1 MSKTDFPKTTRPGP
15 NLTVDPIA
23 SLLAKLAIPAGVGFL
38 FATLYNLV
46 DSFWANRL
54 GTVLASPDPVDAL
67 GAGAGYFFLM
77 LAFAIGLNQ
86 GSTAV
91 MTNALGRGDVAQARN
106 SFFQTLLL
114 GLGASLLLAVVGSW
128 ATSAILEARFSDRP
142 DMVGLAL
149 DYLVPIYLFS
159 FTFMA
164 SLIANSAL
172 ASQGDFATLGIVQVV
187 AFVLNCIFDPLFMFG
202 WGPIPGFG
210 IMGLAI
216 ATVSINLIGV
226 LFIFYRT
233 ANSRLFHDFRW
244 SEIGIDINGMGD
256 LVRQCVP
263 ATLNMTV
270 IAVGYIVIAEILDV
284 FGSGAMGGYSNAS
297 RLEQLI
303 LLPVI
308 GLQIAVLAIIGQ
320 NMGAQQYDRVRR
332 TFWLGIRI
340 ALIIMGVG
348 MVLVW
353 LFHNTLGALF
363 AAGNAEVLEMSN
375 LYLLYSSAA
384 LMAYALVLI
393 CGGVL
398 QGMKK
403 PITPL
408 LINIMRLI
416 LGPLVAFGIATLAF
430 DTPNIHVGWVGV
442 IIVSWACGLYS
453 LYYVWSQIRQLKPA

>member
-1 MSKTDFPKTTRPGP
+1 MSSTDVSQTGRQGP

-23 SLLAKLAIPAGVGFL
+23 SLLAKLAIPAGIGFL

-54 GTVLASPDPVDAL
+54 GTALGSPDPVDAL
-67 GAGAGYFFLM
+67 GASAGYFFLM

-91 MTNALGRGDVAQARN
+91 MTNALGRGDVAGARN
-106 SFFQTLLL
+106 SFFQTLVL
-114 GLGASLLLAVVGSW
+114 GFSASILLAVGGSL
-128 ATSAILEARFSDRP
+128 ATSVILEARFSDRP
-142 DMVGLAL
+142 EMVGLAL

-172 ASQGDFATLGIVQVV
+172 ASQGDFATLGIVQVI
-187 AFVLNCIFDPLFMFG
+187 AFILNCIFDPLFMFG

-210 IMGLAI
+210 IMGLAV

-226 LFIFYRT
+226 LFIVYRT
-233 ANSRLFHDFRW
+233 ANSRLFQDFKW
-244 SEIGIDINGMGD
+244 SELGIQWGGMAD

-263 ATLNMTV
+263 ATLNMAV
-270 IAVGYIVIAEILDV
+270 IAVGYIVIAEILDD

-297 RLEQLI
+297 RLEQLL

-320 NMGAQQYDRVRR
+320 NMGAQRYDRVKR

-340 ALIIMGVG
+340 ALMIMGVG

-353 LFHNTLGALF
+353 LFHNSLGALF
-363 AAGNAEVLEMSN
+363 AAGNTEVLAMSN
-375 LYLLYSSAA
+375 LYLLYSSSA

-393 CGGVL
+393 SGGVL

-403 PITPL
+403 PIMPL
-408 LINIMRLI
+408 LINIVRLI
-416 LGPLVAFGIATLAF
+416 LGPLVAFTVATLAF
-430 DTPNIHVGWVGV
+430 DVPNIHVGWIGV
-442 IIVSWACGLYS
+442 VIVSWVCGLYS
-453 LYYVWSQIRQLKPA
+453 LFYVWSQIRTLEPA

>member
-1 MSKTDFPKTTRPGP
+1 MSSTDVSQPGRQGP

-54 GTVLASPDPVDAL
+54 GTTLGSPDPVDAL
-67 GAGAGYFFLM
+67 GASAGYFFLM

-91 MTNALGRGDVAQARN
+91 MTNALGRGDVAGARN
-106 SFFQTLLL
+106 SFFQTLVL
-114 GLGASLLLAVVGSW
+114 GFGASILLAVVGSLG
-128 ATSAILEARFSDRP
+128 TSVILEARFGDRP
-142 DMVGLAL
+142 EMVGLAL

-172 ASQGDFATLGIVQVV
+172 ASQGDFTTLGIVQVI

-210 IMGLAI
+210 IMGLAV

-233 ANSRLFHDFRW
+233 ANSRLFQDFRW
-244 SEIGIDINGMGD
+244 SELGIQWGGIAD

-263 ATLNMTV
+263 ATLNMAV
-270 IAVGYIVIAEILDV
+270 IAVGYIVIAEILDA

-320 NMGAQQYDRVRR
+320 NMGAQQYDRVKR

-353 LFHNTLGALF
+353 LFHSSLGALF
-363 AAGNAEVLEMSN
+363 AAGNAEVLAMSN
-375 LYLLYSSAA
+375 LYLLYSSSA

-393 CGGVL
+393 SGGVL

-403 PITPL
+403 PIMPL
-408 LINIMRLI
+408 LINIVRLI
-416 LGPLVAFGIATLAF
+416 LGPLVAFAVATLAF
-430 DTPNIHVGWVGV
+430 ETPNIHVGWMGV
-442 IIVSWACGLYS
+442 VIVSWVCGLYS
-453 LYYVWSQIRQLKPA
+453 LFYVWSQIRTLESA